1 MEEERNAQNFLKK
14 AKITKLSVLVRYNTI
29 NDL

>member
-1 MEEERNAQNFLKK
+1 MEEERNAQKLKKK
-14 AKITKLSVLVRYNTI
+14 AKITKLYVLVRYNTI